1 MRREIMSYKLA
12 DGSLSTDYEEGD
24 LFVGGFVGAGGETPQ
39 FVEGSIVRLEHLDD
53 TCCPC
58 FKLVEGA
65 FYDTVEPFGDNLI
78 YEDWDCLKK
87 YATKEQ
93 DPDVVIKQSDYDSLV
108 DEINMLRE
116 LVAEITLETDYTALG
131 QQASTYRAL
140 NEKMTK
146 HPSYKQGDGWST
158 RESELL
164 EQLDVLFEAYD
175 NVVYTE
181 KEQQFKPISE
191 MTLEDWQQ
199 AVEECWEFETRYG
212 DVISAITLSSISKSY
227 PVICNN
233 TLAYT
238 IRGYFWDSGK
248 EHDADIIKRIK

>member
-1 MRREIMSYKLA
+1 
-12 DGSLSTDYEEGD
+12 
-24 LFVGGFVGAGGETPQ
+24 
-39 FVEGSIVRLEHLDD
+39 
-53 TCCPC
+53 
-58 FKLVEGA
+58 VEGA
-65 FYDTVEPFGDNLI
+65 FYDTVGAFGDNLI

-87 YATKEQ
+87 YTVKEQ

-181 KEQQFKPISE
+181 KEQTFKPISA

-199 AVEECWEFETRYG
+199 AMEEGWVFETRYG
-212 DVISAITLSSISKSY
+212 DVISSTATGSLSDAY
-227 PVICNN
+227 PVRCSNG
-233 TLAYT
+233 LAYT